1 MISHRQITSEE
12 YRFAVAVFG
21 NTLPPMDKL
30 YLTNLSHG
38 GGRAY
43 TWPNLD
49 HSVVLNPD
57 KAFEN
62 LMAITNG
69 SYPTRGQLSFMRWR
83 MHGKFR
89 RSPSHPACSA
99 RSFFRLAYMILD
111 PPAKHGAAMD

>member
-21 NTLPPMDKL
+21 NTLPPKDKL

-38 GGRAY
+38 GGHAF

-49 HSVVLNPD
+49 HSVVLNLD

-69 SYPTRGQLSFMRWR
+69 SYPTCGQLFIHEMAHAWQIQTKSFTLGLLCKIIYSDW
-83 MHGKFR
+83 
-89 RSPSHPACSA
+89 
-99 RSFFRLAYMILD
+99 LI
-111 PPAKHGAAMD
+111 